1 MLIVFGVSCAAVA
14 VSTAG
19 AVLTIGGLSEF
30 LEMIRT
36 MSKSFVQGGLDWGDL
51 ISMALLM
58 FLVWTLVIMTGFL
71 AVILARTVLISRDL
85 RDCWQCSCF
94 LSSISRLRECTI

>member
-1 MLIVFGVSCAAVA
+1 
-14 VSTAG
+14 
-19 AVLTIGGLSEF
+19 
-30 LEMIRT
+30 

-71 AVILARTVLISRDL
+71 AVILARTVLIKSRFAGLLAVLLFFVID
-85 RDCWQCSCF
+85 
-94 LSSISRLRECTI
+94 SRLRECTI